1 VTSTNGGTGNT
12 ATASFAVAVP
22 PAIAEAFGSAT
33 VPLNHSTSLTF
44 TLTNPAANTIPLT
57 GVGFTGTLSAG
68 LVVST
73 PSGLSNTCG
82 GTPAAAGSAIGLSGV
97 TLAAQ
102 TSCTLSVNVTGI
114 AVGIHNTSA
123 TVTSTTG
130 GTGNTSQASVLVVA
144 PAAISKAF
152 GAPSIPLNGAT
163 TLTFM
168 VGNTNTTAALT
179 GVGFTDPLPL
189 GLVVASPNGLT
200 GACGGGTITALAG
213 SASVSLSGG
222 TLAAGA
228 SCNFS
233 INVTGTTAGAKN
245 NVTGAVISN
254 EGATGLTASASLAV
268 VAPPVLEVF
277 FGAGSLAVNGVISL
291 NYAISNPAANTVAL
305 TGVAFTDTFPS
316 GLLVAS
322 PNGLSNTCGGTAAA
336 VAGSG
341 SVSLAGAAIPPGG
354 SCTLTVNVTVT
365 SAKVFN
371 TGPTTVVSAN
381 GGTGNTASAQIG
393 VLVPIT
399 LNTVPAGLSILVNG
413 ASYIDGQTLQLP
425 VNSPLEISVAT
436 PQAGVPG
443 TQYVFNNWSDGGA
456 ASHTITVP
464 AQPTTYVATFIT
476 QYQLTLAATPAGSG
490 TVTPASGGFYDAGA
504 SVTVTAVANAGY
516 LFNAWTGAA
525 NPAASATA
533 TVAMSAPESITA
545 GFVPIAANVLNGG
558 SFQQGLAAPNTVLSL
573 FGPNLGCTPPPQVLV
588 NGAQA
593 QVLFASNTQINF
605 VVPAGLGSAG
615 TASLQVVCND
625 VSSPAGVLA
634 LVQADPSIFTLTES
648 GTGQGAV
655 LNLNYTV
662 NGPQSPTSPGSYVFV
677 YGTGFGTLAPAGA
690 DGLQHL
696 VLPVTASIGSVAAQV
711 VYAGEAPGYTSGLQ
725 QINILVPENVPL
737 GAAIPLQLTVG
748 GVDTQSGVTI
758 AIQ

>member
-1 VTSTNGGTGNT
+1 
-12 ATASFAVAVP
+12 
-22 PAIAEAFGSAT
+22 
-33 VPLNHSTSLTF
+33 
-44 TLTNPAANTIPLT
+44 
-57 GVGFTGTLSAG
+57 
-68 LVVST
+68 
-73 PSGLSNTCG
+73 
-82 GTPAAAGSAIGLSGV
+82 
-97 TLAAQ
+97 
-102 TSCTLSVNVTGI
+102 
-114 AVGIHNTSA
+114 
-123 TVTSTTG
+123 
-130 GTGNTSQASVLVVA
+130 
-144 PAAISKAF
+144 
-152 GAPSIPLNGAT
+152 
-163 TLTFM
+163 
-168 VGNTNTTAALT
+168 
-179 GVGFTDPLPL
+179 
-189 GLVVASPNGLT
+189 
-200 GACGGGTITALAG
+200 
-213 SASVSLSGG
+213 
-222 TLAAGA
+222 
-228 SCNFS
+228 
-233 INVTGTTAGAKN
+233 
-245 NVTGAVISN
+245 
-254 EGATGLTASASLAV
+254 
-268 VAPPVLEVF
+268 
-277 FGAGSLAVNGVISL
+277 
-291 NYAISNPAANTVAL
+291 
-305 TGVAFTDTFPS
+305 
-316 GLLVAS
+316 
-322 PNGLSNTCGGTAAA
+322 

-655 LNLNYTV
+655 LNLNYSV

-696 VLPVTASIGSVAAQV
+696 ILPVTASIGSVAAQV